1 MKNILF
7 IGIFHETNCFIKEK
21 TKLKDFEILKK
32 KEILDLKNDFSQIS
46 GFLNFCKTKN
56 LNIFSTVNFTATPSG
71 IVESKVFEIFWKKF
85 IKFFNEIKKNK
96 FDAIYLSLHGAMVTE
111 NIFDVEGELLE
122 RLKKIKT
129 LKNVPVFGVFDLHAN
144 FTKKMA

>member
-21 TKLKDFEILKK
+21 TKLKDFEILKQ

-56 LNIFSTVNFTATPSG
+56 LNVFSTVNFTATPSG

-85 IKFFNEIKKNK
+85 IKSFNEIKKINLMQ
-96 FDAIYLSLHGAMVTE
+96 FIYLYTE
-111 NIFDVEGELLE
+111 QWSQKIFLM
-122 RLKKIKT
+122 LKENY
-129 LKNVPVFGVFDLHAN
+129 LKD
-144 FTKKMA
+144 

>member
-56 LNIFSTVNFTATPSG
+56 LNVFSTVNFTATPSG
-71 IVESKVFEIFWKKF
+71 IVE
-85 IKFFNEIKKNK
+85 
-96 FDAIYLSLHGAMVTE
+96 
-111 NIFDVEGELLE
+111 
-122 RLKKIKT
+122 
-129 LKNVPVFGVFDLHAN
+129 
-144 FTKKMA
+144 

>member
-21 TKLKDFEILKK
+21 TKLKDFEILKQ

-56 LNIFSTVNFTATPSG
+56 LNVFSTVNFTATPSG

-111 NIFDVEGELLE
+111 NIFDVEGELHE
-122 RLKKIKT
+122 RLKK
-129 LKNVPVFGVFDLHAN
+129 N
-144 FTKKMA
+144 